1 MNLDRYML
9 IYIADAMNLVQ
20 GYKCIYF
27 RMELILFT
35 PFCILIIVDDDF
47 LKYV

>member
-35 PFCILIIVDDDF
+35 PFYILIIIDDDF